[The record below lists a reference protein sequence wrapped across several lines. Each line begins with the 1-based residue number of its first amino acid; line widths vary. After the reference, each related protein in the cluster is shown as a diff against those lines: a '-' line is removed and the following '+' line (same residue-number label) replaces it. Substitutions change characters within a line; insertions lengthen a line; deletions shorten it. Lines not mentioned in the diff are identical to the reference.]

1 VLGLACSTVPAGIEL
16 SAHEYELMLQLGE
29 AFHCS
34 LDLRVAIERAVP
46 LLQRLV
52 NVDHLA
58 LAVSRPGDP
67 YDYEWFHTSLPES
80 FLGNYAAF
88 ADQDFVRQ
96 AVAVCP
102 NRVLRDHEMIA
113 RRDLERHVVYS
124 YAHDAGANLEHVMA
138 VMLSHGREWSSG
150 LSLYRNR
157 LVPFSDREAA
167 ILQMVV
173 PQIKSAVCN
182 ARQHAALQREAWLE
196 PAVVG
201 AGLAAVWL
209 DRSAREV
216 ARVGRVNALLEQYF
230 PACRGSAVP
239 EVLIAHLRR
248 FLASRVPNKT
258 PTEWIEEGDVSCLHV
273 SFVPMPEHH
282 WALVFRTCGIPPEL
296 ATKLSPRLLEIAG
309 CLLRGMSNEQIALRD
324 NRSVATIKQQ
334 ASEVCARLG
343 VKGRKGL
350 IQMAWGHVE

>member
-1 VLGLACSTVPAGIEL
+1 VTSGVEL
-16 SAHEYELMLQLGE
+16 TTGEYELMLQLGE

-34 LDLRVAIERAVP
+34 LDLHVAIERAVP

-58 LAVSRPGDP
+58 LAVSRPGNP

-96 AVAVCP
+96 AVAACP
-102 NRVLRDHEMIA
+102 NRVLRDHEMIS
-113 RRDLERHVVYS
+113 RRDLTRHTVYS

-138 VMLSHGREWSSG
+138 VMLSHGRDWSSG
-150 LSLYRNR
+150 LSLYRSR
-157 LVPFSDREAA
+157 LVPFSDHEAA

-182 ARQHAALQREAWLE
+182 ARQHAALQRDVWLE
-196 PAVVG
+196 PAMRGV
-201 AGLAAVWL
+201 GLAAVWL
-209 DRSAREV
+209 ERSGREV
-216 ARVGRVNALLEQYF
+216 ARVGQVSTLIEQYF

-248 FLASRVPNKT
+248 FLTSSVPNKT
-258 PTEWIEEGDVSCLHV
+258 PAEWIEEGPVSSLHV
-273 SFVPMPEHH
+273 AFVPMPDQH

-296 ATKLSPRLLEIAG
+296 AAKLSPRLLEIAG
-309 CLLRGMSNEQIALRD
+309 CLLRGMSNERIALRD
-324 NRSVATIKQQ
+324 NRSLATIKQQ

-350 IQMAWGHVE
+350 IQMAWGYGE